1 MKNLEHIKIKVANFK
16 DSHKWQDVK
25 NYIISRVSAGDYT
38 PGDVLPSENY
48 LCEKINVSRSTIR
61 QAFKKLEDDGMIYR
75 VKGKGTFL
83 SKPNSSQ
90 NHTRLE
96 MFGLIMP
103 DARRSLYA
111 SLTQGFDDR
120 LSSENF
126 QTMIC
131 QTGNNTD
138 KQGNLILRLLHKG
151 IDGLAI
157 VPVTSGDTPAYQI
170 QTLIDNDIPVVLCHR
185 EVKGITV
192 PTLCWDRREVGRLA
206 GKIFIEHGH
215 KKIAYFG
222 VYKYGVTEEQLK
234 GIKEMMEQAGLELP
248 DSRIAFG
255 LANGHSD
262 IDVEAEREKVLED
275 MLLRTRPT
283 AIFCNDDEE
292 AERLYWLATRFSIK
306 VPDELSII
314 GFGNLHRHSSTKQF
328 ISSIVIDE
336 YELGKE
342 AANLLCQIKNHKI
355 SNKEQV
361 KENVKLDFYYGS
373 SIKKM

>member
-1 MKNLEHIKIKVANFK
+1 MAEIRETSSSGL
-16 DSHKWQDVK
+16 KWQRVK
-25 NYIISRVSAGDYT
+25 KYILAEVAAHKYL
-38 PGDVLPSENY
+38 PGDSLPSESI
-48 LCEKINVSRSTIR
+48 LCERIGVARNTVR
-61 QAFKKLEDDGMIYR
+61 QAFDELESDGIIYR

-83 SKPNSSQ
+83 SKPNTSKNQ
-90 NHTRLE
+90 TRLE

-131 QTGNNTD
+131 QTGNNVD

-157 VPVTSGDTPAYQI
+157 VPATSGNTPAYQI
-170 QTLIDNDIPVVLCHR
+170 QMLIDNDIPVVLCHR
-185 EVKGITV
+185 GVEGIEV
-192 PTLCWDRREVGRLA
+192 PTLYWNRREVGRMA
-206 GKIFIEHGH
+206 GKILIEHGH
-215 KKIAYFG
+215 KNIAYFG
-222 VYKYGVTEEQLK
+222 VYKYGVTEEQLAGLK
-234 GIKEMMEQAGLELP
+234 DSMEQAGLELP
-248 DSRIAFG
+248 ASRITFG
-255 LANGHSD
+255 PANGHPD
-262 IDVEAEREKVLED
+262 IDVEAAREKALEE

-292 AERLYWLATRFSIK
+292 AERVYWLANKFNIK

-314 GFGNLHRHSSTKQF
+314 GFGNLHRHSSTKEF

-336 YELGKE
+336 YKLGKE